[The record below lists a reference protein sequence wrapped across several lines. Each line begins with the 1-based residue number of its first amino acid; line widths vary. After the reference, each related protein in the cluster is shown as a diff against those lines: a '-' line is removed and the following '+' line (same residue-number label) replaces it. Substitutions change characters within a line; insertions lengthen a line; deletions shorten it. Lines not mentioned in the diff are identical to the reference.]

1 MCNSVCFKHD
11 HTEVFMT
18 KATFFFTMEHVHII
32 MGNLGIAIV
41 FVVLLLQEFDS

>member
-11 HTEVFMT
+11 HAEVFMT
-18 KATFFFTMEHVHII
+18 EAMFFFTMEHVHII
-32 MGNLGIAIV
+32 TRNLGITIV